1 MIKMT
6 EKNQKEIVN
15 ARNQEL
21 LNTAGLD
28 KDEILALEETC
39 VGLGYD
45 EKNEDCKNCGN
56 DKLCKDIESKLKELF
71 TGKKEESKKA
81 KKAEPKKET
90 VEKEIEKEIKKEVKK
105 EAKKEEPKKEIKK
118 EVEKVENKEVKV
130 VEKAKTSIVDAVT
143 LKYDYN
149 KVSGDDEVIKTIKA
163 VTKDIK
169 RSQNNIVSSMVE
181 MGEMLNRIKV
191 MIDKNW
197 LEWLA
202 VELEMSAQQAYSAI
216 NVWKRFGKKVNQISD
231 KISYTTLGHLASDTY
246 TDDEIDGV
254 IKAVNHE
261 KIKGTLSDIQSF
273 VKELRMKEM
282 KNDNNQNDLDDEE
295 DEKPMTKKDKK
306 IDNKIDISEEEVSFV
321 PFIAEAEAFLKLL
334 ESTATV
340 SEAQFSQLKKI
351 KDITKS
357 IAEELELKLTEV
369 KM

>member
-21 LNTAGLD
+21 LNTQGLD
-28 KDEILALEETC
+28 KDEIIALQDTC
-39 VGLGYD
+39 VGLAYN
-45 EKNEDCKNCGN
+45 EKNEDCKQCGN
-56 DKLCKDIESKLKELF
+56 DKLCKDIEAKLKELF
-71 TGKKEESKKA
+71 IGKEEPKKV
-81 KKAEPKKET
+81 KKET
-90 VEKEIEKEIKKEVKK
+90 VEKEIEKELKKEV
-105 EAKKEEPKKEIKK
+105 KKEEPKKE
-118 EVEKVENKEVKV
+118 KVENKKEEVKTI
-130 VEKAKTSIVDAVT
+130 EKAKTTVVDAVT

-149 KVSGDDEVIKTIKA
+149 KVSGDDEVIKTIKM

-181 MGEMLNRIKV
+181 MGEMLNRMRV
-191 MIDKNW
+191 MIKNNW

-202 VELEMSAQQAYSAI
+202 VELDMSAQQAYSSI
-216 NVWKRFGKKVNQISD
+216 NVWKRFGKKMNQISD
-231 KISYTTLGHLASDTY
+231 KISYTTLGQLASDTY
-246 TDDEIDGV
+246 TDEEIDGV

-273 VKELRMKEM
+273 VKELRMSEM
-282 KNDNNQNDLDDEE
+282 KNDNNQDHLNDDEE
-295 DEKPMTKKDKK
+295 DEKPATKKDKK

-340 SEAQFSQLKKI
+340 SEVQFSQLKKI

-357 IAEELELKLTEV
+357 IAEELELKFTEV

>member
-6 EKNQKEIVN
+6 EKNQKEIVTK
-15 ARNQEL
+15 RNQEL
-21 LNTAGLD
+21 LNTSGLD
-28 KDEILALEETC
+28 KDEILALQDTC
-39 VGLGYD
+39 VGLAYN

-56 DKLCKDIESKLKELF
+56 DNLCKDIEAKLKELF
-71 TGKKEESKKA
+71 TGKEESKKA
-81 KKAEPKKET
+81 KKVEPKKET
-90 VEKEIEKEIKKEVKK
+90 AEKEIEKELKKEV
-105 EAKKEEPKKEIKK
+105 KKEEPKKEKK
-118 EVEKVENKEVKV
+118 EVSKVENKEEVKV
-130 VEKAKTSIVDAVT
+130 IEKAKTTVVDAVT

-149 KVSGDDEVIKTIKA
+149 KVSGDDEVIKTIKM

-169 RSQNNIVSSMVE
+169 RSQNNIVSSMIE
-181 MGEMLNRIKV
+181 MGEMLNRMRV
-191 MIDKNW
+191 MIKNNW

-202 VELEMSAQQAYSAI
+202 VELDMSAQQAYSSI
-216 NVWKRFGKKVNQISD
+216 NVWKRFGKKMNQISD

-246 TDDEIDGV
+246 TDEEIDGV

-273 VKELRMKEM
+273 VKDLRMKEM
-282 KNDNNQNDLDDEE
+282 KNNNNQDHLDDEE
-295 DEKPMTKKDKK
+295 DEKPATKKDKK

-340 SEAQFSQLKKI
+340 SEVQFSQLKKI